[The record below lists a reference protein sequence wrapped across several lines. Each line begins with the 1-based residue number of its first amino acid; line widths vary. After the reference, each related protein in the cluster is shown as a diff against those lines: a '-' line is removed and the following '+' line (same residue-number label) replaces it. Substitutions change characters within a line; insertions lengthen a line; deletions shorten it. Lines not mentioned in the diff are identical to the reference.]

1 MPEAARSVADLMRR
15 LILLFILALIASP
28 ARADTE
34 LVPAFPDAIKGP
46 AAAHGAIIWN
56 HGLSQTEADA
66 AAALPATMAMFR
78 DAGWDVYRL
87 NRGIVADR
95 EDTSTEAL
103 LAAIDSVKAKGYAKL
118 VTAGQSFGSWI
129 SLTAAGRTDKLTA
142 VLVNAPAAYGD
153 ASKRGFERNATLLFP
168 KLEALPH
175 IPVVIAFFNHDLFD
189 PGGRG
194 PKADQILTERGVP
207 HLIIDRPAVLEGH
220 GSGSSIYFAKRFGP
234 CWLATAETGQ
244 VPALSSCETQWGE
257 SPSAD
262 LPVPADLAIT
272 PGGLAGKWYGNY
284 TSGREV
290 MLVVTRIDG
299 TTAQGSLITGPT
311 NGARGS
317 TTEGTG
323 QVVDGSLVFAS
334 PNRPKVTLTPAADGS
349 ANLLWVSTDERSRL
363 AAVLHRVP

>member
-95 EDTSTEAL
+95 EEASTEAL

-153 ASKRGFERNATLLFP
+153 ANVRGFERNATLLFP

-220 GSGSSIYFAKRFGP
+220 GSGSSIYFAKRSVRAGSP
-234 CWLATAETGQ
+234 PPR
-244 VPALSSCETQWGE
+244 PA
-257 SPSAD
+257 
-262 LPVPADLAIT
+262 
-272 PGGLAGKWYGNY
+272 
-284 TSGREV
+284 
-290 MLVVTRIDG
+290 
-299 TTAQGSLITGPT
+299 
-311 NGARGS
+311 
-317 TTEGTG
+317 
-323 QVVDGSLVFAS
+323 
-334 PNRPKVTLTPAADGS
+334 
-349 ANLLWVSTDERSRL
+349 RSRL
-363 AAVLHRVP
+363 CRPVRPIGAKVRAPICRCPPISRSRPAASPANGTATIPAAAR